1 MLSLYIVS
9 GKVTDVKKKRF
20 YKYGRNL
27 HHKPELIIEPVL
39 IMAYNNRE
47 MKRII
52 LPSLLACL
60 LAATASLSCSMEP
73 GLYGETVRSPVQG
86 TLYIELPET
95 VPNDFQ
101 VSSLRGSVQIMIGN
115 NKQTIL
121 PSLIEY
127 DRVEHQLEIPLN
139 VEANFEGVAVLTGV
153 SHLSYVPQDPW
164 EETGT
169 DDPAEED
176 AEEIPI
182 SWAGYLITSLTKD
195 RINKINDTDN
205 NGIVSHLEE
214 TTMPFIPAARF
225 YSDSLET
232 TPVQV
237 QNTPVIESFSSTP
250 QFSTPDLSIR
260 LSGTISSLDWGL
272 VYVRVNNQY
281 RWIETVQ
288 NPVEPDSVNFP
299 ESEEDPVR
307 VTLKPGINEIQ
318 LFAVNSHGVSFSE
331 TATVTCTA
339 PLHEERENLLVTL
352 TWDTVADLDLH
363 TWYYPPES
371 KEASWHN
378 SYFQPY
384 APATDEIKNLDA
396 DNQTGF
402 GPEHFTLLGAL
413 DGYYIIAV
421 NAYSLGG
428 MPTANAFVSIE
439 TNERLYS
446 LGPFHITAESP
457 EEYPVN
463 SNPSWRRIA
472 DIQITEGVAKIC
484 EPDLSRDPPN
494 LVDPTTAATASIR
507 SIKHMLKF
515 R

>member
-1 MLSLYIVS
+1 
-9 GKVTDVKKKRF
+9 
-20 YKYGRNL
+20 
-27 HHKPELIIEPVL
+27 
-39 IMAYNNRE
+39 MAYNNHE
-47 MKRII
+47 MK
-52 LPSLLACL
+52 PYSLGFAVLYL
-60 LAATASLSCSMEP
+60 LFFWATVSCSMDSS
-73 GLYGETVRSPVQG
+73 LYGENIRSTVQG

-95 VPNDFQ
+95 VPYDFQ

-115 NKQTIL
+115 NKQTVL

-127 DRVEHQLEIPLN
+127 DGVEHQLKIPLD

-176 AEEIPI
+176 TETNPI
-182 SWAGYLITSLTKD
+182 IWAGYLITSLTKD
-195 RINKINDTDN
+195 HINRINDIDN
-205 NGIVSHLEE
+205 NGTVSPQENK
-214 TTMPFIPAARF
+214 TSPFVPAVRF

-237 QNTPVIESFSSTP
+237 QKTPVIESFSSTP

-288 NPVEPDSVNFP
+288 DPFEPDRVSFP

-318 LFAVNSHGVSFSE
+318 LFVVNSHGVSFSK

-421 NAYSLGG
+421 NAHSLADL
-428 MPTANAFVSIE
+428 PAANAFVSIE
-439 TNERLYS
+439 TNERLHS

-457 EEYPVN
+457 EDYPVN
-463 SNPSWRRIA
+463 NDASWKRIA
-472 DIQITEGVAKIC
+472 DIRITEGVAEIC
-484 EPDLSRDPPN
+484 KPDLSRDPPN
-494 LVDPTTAATASIR
+494 LIDPTTSTITSIR
-507 SIKHMLKF
+507 SIKQALKL

>member
-1 MLSLYIVS
+1 
-9 GKVTDVKKKRF
+9 
-20 YKYGRNL
+20 
-27 HHKPELIIEPVL
+27 
-39 IMAYNNRE
+39 
-47 MKRII
+47 
-52 LPSLLACL
+52 
-60 LAATASLSCSMEP
+60 MEP
-73 GLYGETVRSPVQG
+73 GLYGETVRSPVEG

-127 DRVEHQLEIPLN
+127 DGVEHQLEIPLN

-272 VYVRVNNQY
+272 VYVRVNKQY

-288 NPVEPDSVNFP
+288 DPFEPDRVSFP

-307 VTLKPGINEIQ
+307 VTLKPGMNEIQ
-318 LFAVNSHGVSFSE
+318 LIAVNSKGHKFSNVI
-331 TATVTCTA
+331 TVECTA

-371 KEASWHN
+371 EDATWHN
-378 SYFQPY
+378 SYFQPD
-384 APATDEIKNLDA
+384 APDTDKIKNLDA

-402 GPEHFTLLGAL
+402 GPEHFTPLGAL
-413 DGYYIIAV
+413 DGYYVIAV
-421 NAYSLGG
+421 NAHSLGG

-457 EEYPVN
+457 EDYPVN
-463 SNPSWRRIA
+463 NDASWKRIA
-472 DIQITEGVAKIC
+472 DIRITEGVAEIC
-484 EPDLSRDPPN
+484 KPDLSRDPPN
-494 LVDPTTAATASIR
+494 LIDPTTSTITSIR
-507 SIKHMLKF
+507 SIKHALKF